1 MAKRNKVQKKDK
13 AKLLI
18 ILLLVVAVV
27 FGCLAAMSWWENS
40 QKNNVADSANDP
52 VLQLKEITVDG
63 QTYQQRRKVKSYLF
77 IGVDMSGEA
86 TGVDSYIQG
95 GQGDVQ
101 MLLTIDDL
109 NRTWQILQ
117 LNRDSM
123 VDVPVLGIQ
132 GNVVSSEF
140 QQLCLAHSY
149 GNGKELSCENN
160 VNTVSALLDDQEID
174 GYFALNMDAIG
185 LLNDLV
191 GGVTV
196 TVNADF
202 TAVDPT
208 LVEGQ
213 QVTLNADQAREFVRN
228 RQNVGD
234 ETNLNR
240 MSRQREFMN
249 GFMNSIDGKD
259 ASFAKDIY
267 NGLQD
272 YTVTDLKEGTV
283 SKIFTKIQ
291 KYTEKD
297 ILTIDGEQK
306 VEDDHWAYYLDQD
319 SLNKAIVELFYEKK
333 EGE

>member
-1 MAKRNKVQKKDK
+1 MTRRNKVAKKDK
-13 AKLLI
+13 AKLLV
-18 ILLLVVAVV
+18 ILLLIVAVI
-27 FGCLAAMSWWENS
+27 FGCLTAMSWWEDS
-40 QKNNVADSANDP
+40 QKRQTSSGNDVSTQNV
-52 VLQLKEITVDG
+52 KEITVNG
-63 QTYQQRRKVKSYLF
+63 QTYQQRRKVRSYLF
-77 IGVDMSGEA
+77 IGVDMQGEA
-86 TGVDSYIQG
+86 TGVDNYIQG

-123 VDVPVLGIQ
+123 VEVPVLGVQ
-132 GNVVSSEF
+132 GDVVSSEF

-149 GNGKELSCENN
+149 GNGKESSCENN
-160 VNTVSALLDDQEID
+160 VNAVSDLLDKQEIN

-185 LLNDLV
+185 ILNDLV

-213 QVTLNADQAREFVRN
+213 QITLNADQATEFVRN

-240 MSRQREFMN
+240 MSRQREFMK
-249 GFMNSIDGKD
+249 GLLNSIKGKD
-259 ASFAKDIY
+259 VSFAQDIY
-267 NGLQD
+267 NGLKD
-272 YTVTDLKEGTV
+272 YTVTDLSEGAV

-297 ILTIDGEQK
+297 ILTIDGQQK

-319 SLNKAIVELFYEKK
+319 SLNNAIIELFYEKK